1 MEYLAALF
9 SGFFFPLVCF
19 AALDV
24 IAAVLEYFTA
34 NK

>member
-9 SGFFFPLVCF
+9 SGFFLPLVCF

-24 IAAVLEYFTA
+24 IAALLEHFNA
-34 NK
+34 K